1 MSQPVP
7 STDKFDDFPPEYYEP
22 RQQPYYQFDG
32 QNWKDVSSEPAGSS
46 STEEPLAKLRVLTWN
61 IDSLIP
67 FGIPRMTAGLKH
79 LEEMVSSPP
88 APFDADTPAV
98 IFLQEMR
105 EYDLDLIQQAPW
117 VQKGFTI
124 TDLTGEYWPMTGSG
138 TAMLV
143 DRRLPV
149 SNAYRIPWVSRFRR
163 DGLFVDISAPAG
175 AGSDTRLLRLCNS
188 HLESLP
194 SVKPIRAEQAATA
207 AKHLHAPGVYA
218 SVFAGDM
225 NAIQPSD
232 KHIAED
238 NNLKDAYLELGGV
251 EGADEGFTWG
261 YQSTEWMR
269 LKFGCSRM
277 DKVFY
282 GGAITARQLVRIGV
296 DVKVEGEDIIE
307 KMKEDG
313 LGGWVTDHY
322 GLMAEMEILAENPS
336 N

>member
-7 STDKFDDFPPEYYEP
+7 SSDQFGTFPSEYYEP
-22 RQQPYYQFDG
+22 RPQPYYQFDG
-32 QNWKDVSSEPAGSS
+32 ENWNDASAQES
-46 STEEPLAKLRVLTWN
+46 STTEIPVTNIRVLTWN

-67 FGIPRMTAGLKH
+67 FGIPRMTAALKH
-79 LEEMVSSPP
+79 LEAMVSSPP
-88 APFDADTPAV
+88 APFDAGTPAV

-105 EYDLDLIQQAPW
+105 EYDLDLIQQTPW
-117 VQKGFTI
+117 IQNGFTI
-124 TDLTGEYWPMTGSG
+124 TDLTGQHWPMAGSG
-138 TAMLV
+138 TTMLV
-143 DRRLPV
+143 DRRLAV
-149 SNAYRIPWVSRFRR
+149 SNVYRVPWVSRFGR
-163 DGLFVDISAPAG
+163 DGLFVDIG
-175 AGSDTRLLRLCNS
+175 MDNRLLRLCNT

-207 AKHLHAPGVYA
+207 AKHLHAPEVYA

-225 NAIQPSD
+225 NSIQPSD
-232 KHIAED
+232 KHIAEE

-282 GGAITARQLVRIGV
+282 GGGIAARHLVRIGV
-296 DVKVEGEDIIE
+296 DVKVEGEDIIA
-307 KMKEDG
+307 KMKDDG

-322 GLMAEMEILAENPS
+322 GLMAEMEILLEKPS